1 MLRFPDG
8 FVWGAATSSYQIEGA
23 VNADGRGES
32 IWDRYA
38 SRPGNILDGSN
49 GATACEHYE
58 RMPQDVALMK
68 SLGLNAYR
76 FSIAWP
82 RVLPQGTGA
91 VNAAG
96 LGFYDRLVDE
106 LLAAGIAPMATLY
119 HWDLPQ
125 ALQDRGG
132 WANRDVA
139 HWFSDYARVVWDRLA
154 DRVKQW
160 ATLNEPWCTAFLGHA
175 SGEHAP
181 GHFNYAEAYQT
192 VHHLLMAHGQA
203 VQQFRQGG
211 FGGEIGIVVNLD
223 HFMAASPS
231 AADEA
236 ALQRA
241 NDENC
246 NLFLEPLYHGHYPQA
261 LLDWIG
267 PHQPQVQAGDLELI
281 RQPMDFLGINYYK
294 TYQVGYAVNG
304 GLLKLRSTPVSAPGM
319 GLTTMGWGIY
329 PQGLTALLQDV
340 AQNFGSPQLYITEN
354 GCALADTPDANGFVA
369 DWGRV
374 NYLRDHL
381 HAAHAAI
388 QAGVDLRGYYAWS
401 LMDNFEWGWGYG
413 PRFGMV
419 RVNFETQQRIPKQ
432 SALWYSQAA
441 RGNGFEG

>member
-38 SRPGNILDGSN
+38 SRPGNILDGST

-68 SLGLNAYR
+68 SLGLNSYR

-96 LGFYDRLVDE
+96 LDFYDRLVDE
-106 LLAAGIAPMATLY
+106 LLAAKIAPLATLY

-139 HWFSDYARVVWDRLA
+139 HWFSDYARVVWDRLG
-154 DRVKQW
+154 DRVQRW
-160 ATLNEPWCTAFLGHA
+160 ATLNEPWCSAFLGHA
-175 SGEHAP
+175 TGEHAP
-181 GHFNYAEAYQT
+181 GKFNYGEAYQT
-192 VHHLLMAHGQA
+192 VHHLLMAHGLA

-211 FGGEIGIVVNLD
+211 YGGEIGIVVNLD
-223 HFMAASPS
+223 HFMAASDS
-231 AADEA
+231 AADQA

-246 NLFLEPLYHGHYPQA
+246 NLFLEPLYHGRYPQA

-267 PHQPQVQAGDLELI
+267 PHQAQVQAGDLELI

-319 GLTTMGWGIY
+319 GLTEMGWGIY
-329 PQGLTALLQDV
+329 PTGLTALLKDV
-340 AQNFGSPQLYITEN
+340 AKNFGSPQLYITEN

-374 NYLRDHL
+374 NYVRDHL
-381 HAAHAAI
+381 HAAHEAI

-401 LMDNFEWGWGYG
+401 LMDNFEWSWGYG

-419 RVNFETQQRIPKQ
+419 RVDFETQQRIPKQ

-441 RGNGFEG
+441 MGNGFEG